1 MPGPGYCRVFPPPIL
16 SALPTPEP
24 TLCFSKDA
32 SMFHVD
38 VSFPTL
44 EILLSSLMIF
54 GLRVSD
60 VSLATF
66 RILMIT
72 RGRTRLAATLGF
84 GEAAIWV
91 VAISQVIT
99 HVGNLWNM
107 IAYASGFAAGTLFG
121 MWLES
126 KLAFG
131 DVDLRVIS
139 LRRETNDI
147 AEAIRGQGYGVTE
160 VEGRGL
166 SGPVHVV
173 AAVVPRKAVP
183 KLVKLVREV
192 DPGSFVTM
200 DDVRWVSGG
209 FVGIIK

>member
-1 MPGPGYCRVFPPPIL
+1 
-16 SALPTPEP
+16 
-24 TLCFSKDA
+24 
-32 SMFHVD
+32 MFHVD

-121 MWLES
+121 WKKTSDEALKKNFMWP
-126 KLAFG
+126 
-131 DVDLRVIS
+131 I
-139 LRRETNDI
+139 
-147 AEAIRGQGYGVTE
+147 GVT
-160 VEGRGL
+160 
-166 SGPVHVV
+166 V
-173 AAVVPRKAVP
+173 ACPRHGNATTKANEITTARRSMLQVSRSCAWDTTMPSWSIASPCANRWQPTPRHRRRTSSRPAAWPRDQAVVSP
-183 KLVKLVREV
+183 
-192 DPGSFVTM
+192 T
-200 DDVRWVSGG
+200 
-209 FVGIIK
+209 